1 MVPEREILVSALKMT
16 RKGCAQIE
24 EISQDASVP
33 STLARQILKKYS
45 RIEVANIDK
54 ETVDIDGE
62 QRLGIAYRAVELGAD
77 LERVCKLLRWREFE
91 DISALAFSGSGFSV
105 KKHFRF
111 KHLDKRWEIDILA
124 EKNPFVISV
133 DCKHWRRNWHRST
146 VSKIVESQVQ
156 RTQALSEASPQLLL
170 ELNISGWR
178 SATFIPLIL
187 SLVPGPFKFHEG
199 VPIVP
204 VFQLRN
210 FISEMPAHA
219 NLLTSFSREF

>member
-1 MVPEREILVSALKMT
+1 MVPEREVLVSALKMT
-16 RKGCAQIE
+16 RKGCARIE
-24 EISQDASVP
+24 EISQGASVP
-33 STLARQILKKYS
+33 STLARQILEKYS
-45 RIEVANIDK
+45 RIELANTNE
-54 ETVDIDGE
+54 ETVEIDGE

-91 DISALAFSGSGFSV
+91 DISALAFSRSGFSV
-105 KKHFRF
+105 SKHFRF
-111 KHLDKRWEIDILA
+111 KHLDKRWEIDVLA
-124 EKNPFVISV
+124 EKSLFILSV

-146 VSKIVESQVQ
+146 VSKIAQSQVK
-156 RTQALSEASPQLLL
+156 RTQALSEASPQMLQR
-170 ELNISGWR
+170 LNLSGWR

-187 SLVPGPFKFHEG
+187 SLVPGPFKFCEG